1 MDREDKRSQGENV
14 VLAASKGAE
23 SGRSGNEKMD
33 PIEYRLYVGPLQEV
47 PDGVE
52 FSYYDSRR
60 GYLFLLTDKEPSG
73 RFALM
78 TDELM
83 SEMTDYER
91 AWYNRSCFIINGRWV
106 AAHEEESREQV
117 ESFLADFEAELKKE
131 AAKIKEQEHEQD
143 EDSRAGISSDSDSE
157 V

>member
-1 MDREDKRSQGENV
+1 
-14 VLAASKGAE
+14 
-23 SGRSGNEKMD
+23 MD

-73 RFALM
+73 RFAIM

-131 AAKIKEQEHEQD
+131 ADKLIKEQKHERD

>member
-1 MDREDKRSQGENV
+1 
-14 VLAASKGAE
+14 
-23 SGRSGNEKMD
+23 
-33 PIEYRLYVGPLQEV
+33 
-47 PDGVE
+47 
-52 FSYYDSRR
+52 
-60 GYLFLLTDKEPSG
+60 
-73 RFALM
+73 
-78 TDELM
+78 M

-91 AWYNRSCFIINGRWV
+91 AWYNHSCFIINGRWV